1 MMVKKKIFGSNA
13 DKEKNY
19 IETAENKD
27 NTTNDSGENE
37 TAEELTGEDVSES
50 LTSETETGK
59 EPLSDKKILDEKVLL
74 EKLAEMQDKYLRLS
88 AEFDNY
94 RKRTLKEKMDI
105 SKYAGEELLKDIL
118 PVMDDFERAL
128 KHMES
133 TANCEGMKE
142 GIDLIYVK
150 LSDFLTR
157 NGVREIESLNSNLN
171 VDLHDA
177 AAKVPV
183 TEEDKKGKIVE
194 VILKG
199 YYLKDKVLRHS
210 KVVIG
215 E

>member
-27 NTTNDSGENE
+27 DTTNDSGNNE
-37 TAEELTGEDVSES
+37 ANEELVGVEESEGMP
-50 LTSETETGK
+50 SETETGK
-59 EPLSDKKILDEKVLL
+59 EPVSDKKIHDEKVLL
-74 EKLAEMQDKYLRLS
+74 ENLAEMQDKYLRLS

-128 KHMES
+128 NHMES
-133 TANCEGMKE
+133 SANCEGIKE

-150 LSDFLTR
+150 LSDFLKR
-157 NGVREIESLNSNLN
+157 NGVKEIESLNSNFD

-177 AAKVPV
+177 AAKIPV
-183 TEEDKKGKIVE
+183 AEEDKKGKIVE

-210 KVVIG
+210 QVVIG

>member
-19 IETAENKD
+19 IETTENKD
-27 NTTNDSGENE
+27 DTNSDSGNNE
-37 TAEELTGEDVSES
+37 TIEELAGDEESEGNP
-50 LTSETETGK
+50 SETETDK
-59 EPLSDKKILDEKVLL
+59 ETVSDKKIPEEKVLL

-133 TANCEGMKE
+133 SANYEGMKE

-150 LSDFLTR
+150 LSDFLKR
-157 NGVREIESLNSNLN
+157 NGVNEIESLNTNFN

-177 AAKVPV
+177 AAKVSV
-183 TEEDKKGKIVE
+183 AEEDKKGKIVE

-210 KVVIG
+210 QVVIG

>member
-1 MMVKKKIFGSNA
+1 MVKKKIFGSNA

-27 NTTNDSGENE
+27 NTTGDPGNNDTG
-37 TAEELTGEDVSES
+37 EELAVDEESEGK
-50 LTSETETGK
+50 TSEDETGS
-59 EPLSDKKILDEKVLL
+59 EPAADKKIHDVKIIL
-74 EKLAEMQDKYLRLS
+74 EKLAEIQDKYLRLS

-94 RKRTLKEKMDI
+94 RKRTLKEKMEI
-105 SKYAGEELLKDIL
+105 SKYAGEELLLEIL
-118 PVMDDFERAL
+118 PLMDDFERAL

-133 TANCEGMKE
+133 TANCEGVKE

-150 LSDFLTR
+150 LSSFLKL
-157 NGVREIESLNSNLN
+157 NGVKEIESLNSNFN
-171 VDLHDA
+171 IDLHDA
-177 AAKVPV
+177 TAKIPV
-183 TEEDKKGKIVE
+183 AEDDRKGKIVE

>member
-1 MMVKKKIFGSNA
+1 MVKKKVFGKDSE
-13 DKEKNY
+13 KETS
-19 IETAENKD
+19 ETETTENKD
-27 NTTNDSGENE
+27 NTTSKREINE
-37 TAEELTGEDVSES
+37 RPEELSRDEGSEEKPSES
-50 LTSETETGK
+50 ESDK
-59 EPLSDKKILDEKVLL
+59 EPVSDKVIPEDKLLL

-94 RKRTLKEKMDI
+94 RKRTLKEKIEI

-128 KHMES
+128 KHMETS
-133 TANCEGMKE
+133 DNCLGIRE

-150 LSDFLTR
+150 LSDFLKR
-157 NGVREIESLNSNLN
+157 NGVKEIESLNSTFN

-183 TEEDKKGKIVE
+183 AEEEKKGKIVE

-210 KVVIG
+210 RVVIG

>member
-1 MMVKKKIFGSNA
+1 MMVKRKVFGSNA

-19 IETAENKD
+19 IETSENKD
-27 NTTNDSGENE
+27 NTTNDSDDNE
-37 TAEELTGEDVSES
+37 IIQELTGDAESEGMS
-50 LTSETETGK
+50 SETETGE
-59 EPLSDKKILDEKVLL
+59 EPVSDKKIHDEKVLL

-105 SKYAGEELLKDIL
+105 SKYAGEELLKEIL

-128 KHMES
+128 KHMEFS
-133 TANCEGMKE
+133 ANYEGMKE

-150 LSDFLTR
+150 LSDFLKR
-157 NGVREIESLNSNLN
+157 NGVREIESLNNNFN

-177 AAKVPV
+177 AAKIPV
-183 TEEDKKGKIVE
+183 AEEDQKGKIIE

-210 KVVIG
+210 QVVIG

>member
-1 MMVKKKIFGSNA
+1 MMVKKKIFTA
-13 DKEKNY
+13 DGEKENTQA
-19 IETAENKD
+19 ETTENKE
-27 NTTNDSGENE
+27 NTTNIPEVTEITDEEGKKSEPQPDQTVSDQTKESEPDKTIGE
-37 TAEELTGEDVSES
+37 
-50 LTSETETGK
+50 
-59 EPLSDKKILDEKVLL
+59 EKALI

-105 SKYAGEELLKDIL
+105 YKYAEEELLKDLL

-128 KHMES
+128 KHIEAS
-133 TANCEGMKE
+133 EDSKGIRE

-150 LSDFLTR
+150 LSEFLKQH
-157 NGVREIESLNSNLN
+157 GLKEIEALNGEFN

-177 AAKVPV
+177 VAKTTVDD
-183 TEEDKKGKIVE
+183 ESRKGKIVD

>member
-1 MMVKKKIFGSNA
+1 MVKKKTSETEDN
-13 DKEKNY
+13 KEKTNTE
-19 IETAENKD
+19 ITDNKD
-27 NTTNDSGENE
+27 NTGKATTDK
-37 TAEELTGEDVSES
+37 ES
-50 LTSETETGK
+50 LEEFSEDKLTDESPSETEAGK
-59 EPLSDKKILDEKVLL
+59 DQPADKKIPEEDLL
-74 EKLAEMQDKYLRLS
+74 IEKLAEMQDKYLRLS

-105 SKYAGEELLKDIL
+105 SKYAGEDILLEIL

-128 KHMES
+128 KHIETS
-133 TANCEGMKE
+133 ENCTGIKE

-150 LSDFLTR
+150 LSDFLKQH
-157 NGVREIESLNSNLN
+157 GVKEIESLNSSFN

-177 AAKVPV
+177 VAKIPV
-183 TEEDKKGKIVE
+183 AEEDKKGKIVE
-194 VILKG
+194 VLLKG

>member
-1 MMVKKKIFGSNA
+1 MVKKKTSESEGN
-13 DKEKNY
+13 KEKND
-19 IETAENKD
+19 TKTTDNKD
-27 NTTNDSGENE
+27 NNGKATGDTWSQEEYSEDEL
-37 TAEELTGEDVSES
+37 AEENPSDSDADEEQA
-50 LTSETETGK
+50 
-59 EPLSDKKILDEKVLL
+59 SDKKIPEEKVLL

-118 PVMDDFERAL
+118 PVMDDFERAI
-128 KHMES
+128 KHMETS
-133 TANCEGMKE
+133 ANCEGMKE

-150 LSDFLTR
+150 LSDFLKR
-157 NGVREIESLNSNLN
+157 NGVKEIESLNSNFN

-177 AAKVPV
+177 VAKIPAD
-183 TEEDKKGKIVE
+183 EEDKKGKIVE
-194 VILKG
+194 VLLKG

-210 KVVIG
+210 KVVLG

>member
-1 MMVKKKIFGSNA
+1 MVKKKIFGSNA
-13 DKEKNY
+13 DKEKNH
-19 IETAENKD
+19 IEIAENKD
-27 NTTNDSGENE
+27 STTNESWNNE
-37 TAEELTGEDVSES
+37 INEDVAGDEES
-50 LTSETETGK
+50 DATPSETEPGN
-59 EPLSDKKILDEKVLL
+59 EPVSDKKIHEEKVLL

-105 SKYAGEELLKDIL
+105 SKYAGEELLKEIL

-128 KHMES
+128 NHMES
-133 TANCEGMKE
+133 SANCEGIKE

-150 LSDFLTR
+150 LSDFLKR
-157 NGVREIESLNSNLN
+157 NGVKEIESLDSNFD

-177 AAKVPV
+177 AAKIPV
-183 TEEDKKGKIVE
+183 AEEDKKGKIVE

-210 KVVIG
+210 QVVIG

>member
-1 MMVKKKIFGSNA
+1 MMVKKKIFAAEGMNESNQAETTENKENTSSEQEVEEITDKETREAQPETEQTESEQKQESEA
-13 DKEKNY
+13 DKK
-19 IETAENKD
+19 
-27 NTTNDSGENE
+27 
-37 TAEELTGEDVSES
+37 
-50 LTSETETGK
+50 
-59 EPLSDKKILDEKVLL
+59 LSDEKVLI

-94 RKRTLKEKMDI
+94 RKRTLKEKMDTY
-105 SKYAGEELLKDIL
+105 KYAEEELLRDLL

-128 KHMES
+128 KHIETS
-133 TANCEGMKE
+133 DNNKGIRE

-150 LSDFLTR
+150 LSEFLKQH
-157 NGVREIESLNSNLN
+157 GLKEIEALNGEFN

-177 AAKVPV
+177 VAKAPAPD
-183 TEEDKKGKIVE
+183 ENLKGRIIDV
-194 VILKG
+194 VLKG

>member
-1 MMVKKKIFGSNA
+1 MVKKKFFGSNA

-19 IETAENKD
+19 IKTAESKD
-27 NTTNDSGENE
+27 DTTNDSGNNE
-37 TAEELTGEDVSES
+37 TIEELAGDEEPEGNP
-50 LTSETETGK
+50 SETETGK
-59 EPLSDKKILDEKVLL
+59 EPVSDKKIHDEKALL

-128 KHMES
+128 KHMELS
-133 TANCEGMKE
+133 ANYEGMKE

-150 LSDFLTR
+150 LSDFLKR
-157 NGVREIESLNSNLN
+157 NGVKEIESLNSNFN

-177 AAKVPV
+177 AAKIPV

-210 KVVIG
+210 QVVIG